1 MLQSPYMLQ
10 KIITLAH
17 GIFLCANL
25 LCVMQGAFI
34 QTIEALSTLG
44 YIVMVSNQGRYFR
57 LASYL
62 ASFTQKSIV
71 IAMGIP
77 ALKVLSFFL
86 DESPIFSS
94 FVQSCEQLALKYVLV
109 SNTLKNSFAAS
120 WPAALSLYHVSHL

>member
-1 MLQSPYMLQ
+1 MSAICL
-10 KIITLAH
+10 
-17 GIFLCANL
+17 
-25 LCVMQGAFI
+25 QGAFI

-77 ALKVLSFFL
+77 ALKVGPL
-86 DESPIFSS
+86 E
-94 FVQSCEQLALKYVLV
+94 
-109 SNTLKNSFAAS
+109 
-120 WPAALSLYHVSHL
+120 SLYIPYGCWSLCWNAFWHRKAQLLACDVFATVYTQSQRRQQCMQRSFWKFSQILRMS

>member
-1 MLQSPYMLQ
+1 
-10 KIITLAH
+10 
-17 GIFLCANL
+17 
-25 LCVMQGAFI
+25 MQGAFI

-77 ALKVLSFFL
+77 ALKVVIWVCLLSGSVLPFL
-86 DESPIFSS
+86 QGRGPSIKYGLWKRS
-94 FVQSCEQLALKYVLV
+94 F
-109 SNTLKNSFAAS
+109 
-120 WPAALSLYHVSHL
+120 

>member
-1 MLQSPYMLQ
+1 MYMQTRLP
-10 KIITLAH
+10 KCLPAFLWPVEVSGTL
-17 GIFLCANL
+17 
-25 LCVMQGAFI
+25 QGAFI

-77 ALKVLSFFL
+77 ALKV
-86 DESPIFSS
+86 I
-94 FVQSCEQLALKYVLV
+94 
-109 SNTLKNSFAAS
+109 AARPHS
-120 WPAALSLYHVSHL
+120 IKRTVLSLQLLSSLMEGLTFYRIGL